1 MASVEA
7 VTAVEIDVDQC
18 TLTFGVGACNA
29 SLGAATPN
37 KCFNSYATCAYRQA
51 YNKGVNT
58 LRFITQSRPIK
69 GQQYFPCVVSVSGY
83 DQEVNIAGFKP
94 ELGGL
99 GKRASV
105 RITMEDFPDNDAWTD
120 KYMTERISGAA
131 QIGAGYNPLNRGSFW
146 TKFKAR
152 NPNYSGRALRV
163 IDGYLNSAGNFVSVR
178 TRSYIISEIEG
189 PGNSGRVTIL
199 AKDILSLADNEKA
212 KAPVQSRGRL
222 ASEIDATQTTF
233 ALSEAG
239 IGNAEYPASGWV
251 VVGSEIMSFT
261 RTGNNFT
268 VVRGRKGTTASTHSV
283 DDTVQLCFNVNNQRA
298 DVVIRN
304 LLRDYAGIPT
314 AYIPFTEWQA
324 EFSRWG
330 QNLVL
335 NATICKPEG
344 VVKLL
349 SEICELGI
357 TIWWDEVAQRI
368 RLKLNHPP
376 DTVPVTLDD
385 RNNNISISA
394 DDNDADR
401 ATRVAMWTVQIDP
414 TKALN
419 EDNFIRGYYSIG
431 VEEESPNYYNQSITK
446 TIYCRWLNQGNDTA
460 TKITTGRLLNRYRT
474 APVVYTVVV
483 DAKDDIKLVD
493 DVTLTSHVATD
504 ITGLPEAKLTQVSY
518 RQDDW
523 IKGTVTYKLQ
533 GFTYDGRYGFI
544 TENSRPT
551 YPNSS
556 SAQRTI
562 GAYFVGPS
570 LTFADGSPPY
580 QFV

>member
-7 VTAVEIDVDQC
+7 VTVIEIDIDQC
-18 TLTFGVGACNA
+18 TRTFGVGVCNA

-58 LRFITQSRPIK
+58 LRFITQSRPIR
-69 GQQYFPCVVSVSGY
+69 GQQYYPCVVSVSGY

-105 RITMEDFPDNDAWTD
+105 RISMEDFPDNDAWTD

-131 QIGAGYNPLNRGSFW
+131 QTGPGYNPLDRGSFW

-152 NPNYSGRALRV
+152 NPNYSGRPLRV
-163 IDGYLNSAGNFVSVR
+163 IDGYINAAGNIVAVR

-189 PGNSGRVTIL
+189 PDNSGAVRIT

-222 ASEIDATQTTF
+222 RANIDATQTSFT
-233 ALSEAG
+233 LSEAG
-239 IGNAEYPASGWV
+239 VGNAEYPASGWLV
-251 VVGSEIMSFT
+251 IGSEIMSFT
-261 RTGNNFT
+261 RVNNTFT
-268 VVRGRKGTTASTHSV
+268 VVRGRKGTQASTHSV
-283 DDTVQLCFNVNNQRA
+283 DDSVQLCFNVANQRA

-314 AYIPFTEWQA
+314 AYIPFAQWQA
-324 EFSRWG
+324 EFDRWG

-376 DTVPVTLDD
+376 DSLPVTLDD
-385 RNNNISISA
+385 RNNNISVSS
-394 DDNDADR
+394 DDNDSDR

-414 TKALN
+414 TKNLS
-419 EDNFIRGYYSIG
+419 EDNFIRGYYSVG
-431 VEEESPNYYNQSITK
+431 LEEESPNFYNQTITK

-460 TKITTGRLLNRYRT
+460 SKITTGRLLNRYRR
-474 APVVYTVVV
+474 APVVYNVTV
-483 DAKDDIKLVD
+483 DAKDSMPLVS
-493 DVTLTSHVATD
+493 DVSLTSHVATD
-504 ITGLPEAKLTQVSY
+504 ITGLPETKLTQVSY
-518 RQDDW
+518 REDDW
-523 IKGTVTYKLQ
+523 LRGRVNYKLQ
-533 GFTYDGRYGFI
+533 SFTYDGRYGFI

-551 YPNSS
+551 YTASTP
-556 SAQRTI
+556 AQRLV

-570 LTFADGSPPY
+570 LTFSDGTGPY

>member
-7 VTAVEIDVDQC
+7 VTVIEIDIDQC
-18 TLTFGVGACNA
+18 TRTFGVGVCNA
-29 SLGAATPN
+29 ALGADTPN

-51 YNKGVNT
+51 YSKGVNT
-58 LRFITQSRPIK
+58 LRFITQSRPIR
-69 GQQYFPCVVSVSGY
+69 GQQYYPCVVSVSGY

-105 RITMEDFPDNDAWTD
+105 RISMEDFPDNDAWTD

-131 QIGAGYNPLNRGSFW
+131 QTGPGYNPLDRGSFW

-152 NPNYSGRALRV
+152 NPNYSGRPLRV
-163 IDGYLNSAGNFVSVR
+163 IDGYINAAGNFVAVR

-189 PGNSGRVTIL
+189 PNNSGRVNIT

-222 ASEIDATQTTF
+222 EVDIDETATSFT
-233 ALSEAG
+233 LSQPG
-239 IGNAEYPASGWV
+239 IGNQEYPASGWIV
-251 VVGSEIMSFT
+251 IGSEIMSFT
-261 RTGNNFT
+261 RVNNTFT
-268 VVRGRKGTTASTHSV
+268 VVRGRKGTQASTHSV
-283 DDTVQLCFNVNNQRA
+283 DDSVQLCFNVANQRA
-298 DVVIRN
+298 DIVIRN

-314 AYIPFTEWQA
+314 AYIPFADWQA

-357 TIWWDEVAQRI
+357 TIWWDEVGQRI

-376 DTVPVTLDD
+376 DSLPATLDD
-385 RNNNISISA
+385 RNNNISVSS

-414 TKALN
+414 TKNLS
-419 EDNFIRGYYSIG
+419 EDNFIRGYYSVG
-431 VEEESPNYYNQSITK
+431 LEEESPNFYNQTITK

-460 TKITTGRLLNRYRT
+460 SKITTGRLLNRYRR
-474 APVVYTVVV
+474 APVVYNVTV
-483 DAKDDIKLVD
+483 DAKDSIPLVS
-493 DVTLTSHVATD
+493 DVSLTSHVATD
-504 ITGLPEAKLTQVSY
+504 ITGLPETKLTQVSY
-518 RQDDW
+518 REDGW
-523 IKGTVTYKLQ
+523 LRGRVNYKLQ
-533 GFTYDGRYGFI
+533 SFTYDGRYGFI
-544 TENSRPT
+544 TENSRPSYT
-551 YPNSS
+551 DSTPE
-556 SAQRTI
+556 QRI
-562 GAYFVGPS
+562 GGAYFVGPS
-570 LTFADGSPPY
+570 LTFSDGTGPY